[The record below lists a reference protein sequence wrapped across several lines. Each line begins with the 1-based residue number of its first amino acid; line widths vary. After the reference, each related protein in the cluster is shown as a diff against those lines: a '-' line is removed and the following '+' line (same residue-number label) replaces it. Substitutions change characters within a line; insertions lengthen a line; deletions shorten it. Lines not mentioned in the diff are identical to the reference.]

1 MTFDSIGPSVAVQSP
16 RILVRII
23 PVPVVQ
29 SRYDCRQRRRSIQ
42 PLVLF
47 FPLLLHSLS
56 LPLSHRKSRPNSSP
70 VARSMI
76 EKVSRIVP
84 RVFVSS
90 RPENVDHSPPLQIK
104 HFRYRGTDV
113 SSTLVDKHRLVQIL
127 SFLFFFFP
135 PPPGPKERFRYVDRR
150 YNLDAASIAFHCTAG
165 RRVSFGERLVRSTP
179 LRVSVI
185 NLNSR
190 NVLTSGTGGCT

>member
-42 PLVLF
+42 PLSF
-47 FPLLLHSLS
+47 FFFLLLLHSLS
-56 LPLSHRKSRPNSSP
+56 LSLSHRKSRPNSSP

-76 EKVSRIVP
+76 EKVSRIVL

-90 RPENVDHSPPLQIK
+90 RPENVDHSPLQIK

-113 SSTLVDKHRLVQIL
+113 SSTLVDKHRLVQTL
-127 SFLFFFFP
+127 PSLFP
-135 PPPGPKERFRYVDRR
+135 LPSSRAKRTISMR
-150 YNLDAASIAFHCTAG
+150 
-165 RRVSFGERLVRSTP
+165 RST
-179 LRVSVI
+179 L
-185 NLNSR
+185 
-190 NVLTSGTGGCT
+190 

>member
-1 MTFDSIGPSVAVQSP
+1 MSTKETIDPTP
-16 RILVRII
+16 R
-23 PVPVVQ
+23 
-29 SRYDCRQRRRSIQ
+29 S
-42 PLVLF
+42 F
-47 FPLLLHSLS
+47 FFLSFSTLS

-113 SSTLVDKHRLVQIL
+113 SSTLVDKHRLVQTL
-127 SFLFFFFP
+127 SFLFFFSLS
-135 PPPGPKERFRYVDRR
+135 PGPKERFRYVDRR

>member
-47 FPLLLHSLS
+47 FSSPSPLSLS

-113 SSTLVDKHRLVQIL
+113 SSTLVDKHRLVQTL
-127 SFLFFFFP
+127 SFLFFFP
-135 PPPGPKERFRYVDRR
+135 LLLPGQKNDFDTSIDVIISTQPASRFIALLAVASRSENDSFDPRRYV
-150 YNLDAASIAFHCTAG
+150 Y
-165 RRVSFGERLVRSTP
+165 P
-179 LRVSVI
+179 
-185 NLNSR
+185 
-190 NVLTSGTGGCT
+190 